1 MKTLLC
7 TLLGFV
13 FSCVLA
19 AQDINEGVL
28 QIQTN
33 KKVYNFGDSIHFAIS
48 DVSGTIPDGTLIHV
62 SLLNELGDLLE
73 NGVYVLDN
81 EHACGSF
88 VNRFVKRGP
97 VALRAYFTSNGK
109 PTHIARSVF
118 RIAAHGE
125 GYNTDVPEDL
135 KPVFINRA
143 FFVSDTKLAKY
154 YFVKEPFPSANIQYQ
169 IIDKNGQIQEI
180 SKAIRINDTTIMVPE
195 IDLQDRGS
203 IRFFFNNK
211 VQYQQYDVIKM
222 RSYSPNEGS
231 KWSNDSILKNLMPF
245 FVAQEKKMSNQPD
258 NNMVSIFA
266 DGELPNVTVRTTTK
280 NRLQE
285 MEEKYTQSA
294 FFKGQFGISFDMLT
308 DPSAANSLTVEEFIN
323 RKVPGLRVSYV
334 PGTLSPILT
343 YRMGGVEI
351 WVDESPSNFV
361 PPIWDIAYVKFIK
374 SSIRGINTGFGGFF
388 SGGGAGVQGTLA
400 IYTKKGNEANDYN
413 SLFVKSVILPLVG
426 IDPAHTCKETS
437 LK

>member
-13 FSCVLA
+13 FSCVLS
-19 AQDINEGVL
+19 AQDINEGFL

-33 KKVYNFGDSIHFAIS
+33 KKVYYFGDSIHFAIS

-62 SLLNELGDLLE
+62 SWLNELGDLLE

-88 VNRFVKRGP
+88 VNRLVKRGP

-118 RIAAHGE
+118 RIAANGE

-135 KPVFINRA
+135 KPLFINRA

-154 YFVKEPFPSANIQYQ
+154 YFVKEPFPSENIQYQ
-169 IIDKNGQIQEI
+169 I
-180 SKAIRINDTTIMVPE
+180 T
-195 IDLQDRGS
+195 
-203 IRFFFNNK
+203 
-211 VQYQQYDVIKM
+211 
-222 RSYSPNEGS
+222 
-231 KWSNDSILKNLMPF
+231 DSILKNIMPF
-245 FVAQEKKMSNQPD
+245 FVAQEKKMGNGRT
-258 NNMVSIFA
+258 NNTVSIFA
-266 DGELPNVTVRTTTK
+266 DGELPNVTVSTTTK

-294 FFKGQFGISFDMLT
+294 FFKGQFGMLFDMLT

-323 RKVPGLRVSYV
+323 RKVPGLRVSYLPV
-334 PGTLSPILT
+334 TLSPMLT

-374 SSIRGINTGFGGFF
+374 SSIRGINTGLGGFF

-400 IYTKKGNEANDYN
+400 IYTKKGKEANDYD
-413 SLFVKSVILPLVG
+413 SLFVKSVSLPLVG